1 MYPAVDLEA
10 QEKIKKKGD
19 KIMAYKTPEQM
30 VNLIIEENL
39 LTDACMTI
47 IDGRNEYGFH
57 AVEIPPDS
65 IRPIG
70 RNRAN
75 VLLNDSGKNISV
87 PVTLPDTDKEYSLW
101 LMSFIEGK
109 YEVICV
115 QHDPSS
121 ESKTEMKKKEYLSV
135 IAFFLDHYKIGTRT
149 KLLGVLKNGYAML
162 KKEIGDNNAYDLLR
176 DYMNESLVVQRA
188 EEMPDKYGVRFKFHL
203 ND

>member
-1 MYPAVDLEA
+1 
-10 QEKIKKKGD
+10 
-19 KIMAYKTPEQM
+19 MAYKTPEQM

-57 AVEIPPDS
+57 AVEIPPDN

-70 RNRAN
+70 RNRVN
-75 VLLNDSGKNISV
+75 ILLNDSGKDVSI
-87 PVTLPDTDKEYSLW
+87 PVTFPDTDKEYSLW
-101 LMSFIEGK
+101 LMSFVEGK

-149 KLLGVLKNGYAML
+149 KLLGVLKNGYTML

>member
-1 MYPAVDLEA
+1 MRKKDSNDGQLSLFEPAE
-10 QEKIKKKGD
+10 EKIIK
-19 KIMAYKTPEQM
+19 Q
-30 VNLIIEENL
+30 
-39 LTDACMTI
+39 
-47 IDGRNEYGFH
+47 
-57 AVEIPPDS
+57 
-65 IRPIG
+65 
-70 RNRAN
+70 
-75 VLLNDSGKNISV
+75 
-87 PVTLPDTDKEYSLW
+87 EYSDI
-101 LMSFIEGK
+101 MKQSYID
-109 YEVICV
+109 YA
-115 QHDPSS
+115 SS